1 MSSPPSSRSSA
12 PMPSFLPTHPSR
24 TRIREGFLKTL
35 RRTFHHRWLLGFL
48 CLLSLITGYFTA
60 RIYGTALWEATQ
72 YVIYLGDPK
81 EGVTPEQ
88 MFEMAMSEARNPV
101 LIKQVVIEVDPELSH
116 TTFQRNFTAT
126 AGPQPNAMILKLK
139 WNDRETARNLLSAF
153 IVPYQQHLKRSQ
165 ISTFDREGNPVIPS
179 ADSLGKLEAEI
190 ALLRQ
195 KQREDLATQG
205 VTDFPGDI
213 AARKLVMS
221 AAENQIRDN
230 EQKLTGLKARY
241 RETLRQLEDLK
252 KYAGKEAEV
261 REQEETMNGNVPANP
276 HRQQRLRELI
286 AEENVQIE
294 LAANLNAKNL
304 EKKDLEELVKKGKAS
319 PESVLR
325 VGSEIAVI
333 KAKLDGNKK
342 TNELYNEI
350 IKLDRAIMPDP
361 PKKTPLGPIFTQ
373 MVDKKFQLELDMLA
387 IPEETDYLRSEIDVQ
402 KAKLATLAGLE
413 GRFTTVNQKVA
424 RREQEHRS
432 IQAEIN
438 RLTSNRA
445 LVVPFG
451 EASVTPFPVSSNRQ
465 TMFATI
471 FLSGSALSV
480 LAVFLYELVMGIRLP
495 SDIARSLRL
504 PVRWIAANPEHAAAD
519 YRELCRIVRSG
530 GFLAKTILQMQPLT
544 QGPGAQA
551 KTAEAIEGLAAAFAK
566 RGEKV
571 LVIDL
576 CDMALQSAGLTEM
589 MLAPE
594 ESIERLIQPGDASGV
609 FRMHAGRQELTATQL
624 ADPALRACLEKIA
637 ATYSVILIQG
647 HGLQAIQEVEALG
660 LAAHGLVIV
669 SDGDRKIEPTARE
682 ALVDLTAEN
691 LSAQV
696 LLIV

>member
-1 MSSPPSSRSSA
+1 
-12 PMPSFLPTHPSR
+12 
-24 TRIREGFLKTL
+24 
-35 RRTFHHRWLLGFL
+35 
-48 CLLSLITGYFTA
+48 
-60 RIYGTALWEATQ
+60 
-72 YVIYLGDPK
+72 
-81 EGVTPEQ
+81 
-88 MFEMAMSEARNPV
+88 MFEMAMREARNPV
-101 LIKQVVIEVDPELSH
+101 LIKQVVLEVDPELSH

-213 AARKLVMS
+213 AARKLALS
-221 AAENQIRDN
+221 TAENELRN
-230 EQKLTGLKARY
+230 REQKLVGRKAMY
-241 RETLRQLEDLK
+241 KEILRQLDEVK
-252 KYAGKEAEV
+252 KYTG
-261 REQEETMNGNVPANP
+261 EEIKRQDEEDARMGNVIVHPQ
-276 HRQQRLRELI
+276 RQLRVRELI
-286 AEENVQIE
+286 AEEKALIA
-294 LAANLNAKNL
+294 LAANLEAKTK
-304 EKKDLEELVKKGKAS
+304 EKKQLEDLVAIGEAS
-319 PESVLR
+319 AESVLR
-325 VGSEIAVI
+325 LESEIAVI
-333 KAKLDGNKK
+333 KRQMTSNKK
-342 TNELYNEI
+342 INDLEEEI
-350 IKLDRAIMPDP
+350 HRMDRAILPELART
-361 PKKTPLGPIFTQ
+361 TPRTSPILTQ
-373 MVDKKFQLELDMLA
+373 MIDKKFQMELEMLA
-387 IPEETDYLRSEIDVQ
+387 IPEEIGHLRNEIDVE
-402 KAKLATLAGLE
+402 KAKLANLAGME
-413 GRFTTVNQKVA
+413 GRFLAVDQKVA

-451 EASVTPFPVSSNRQ
+451 EADVSQFPVSSNRQ

-480 LAVFLYELVMGIRLP
+480 LAVFLYELVLGIRLP
-495 SDIARSLRL
+495 SDIAKSLRL

-544 QGPGAQA
+544 QESGAQA

-624 ADPALRACLEKIA
+624 ADPALRACLEKIT

-647 HGLQAIQEVEALG
+647 HGLPAIQEVEALG